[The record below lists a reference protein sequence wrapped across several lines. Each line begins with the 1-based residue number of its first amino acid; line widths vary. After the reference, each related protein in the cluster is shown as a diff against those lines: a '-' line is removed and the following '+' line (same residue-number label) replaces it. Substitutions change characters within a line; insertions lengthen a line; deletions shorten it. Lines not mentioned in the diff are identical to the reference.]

1 MDRITRRATLV
12 FAGSGLASSAIANDW
27 PSRPVR
33 IVAPAPAG
41 GASDI
46 YARICA
52 QRMGEMTGKPFVVE
66 NRAGAAGRIGLENVV
81 RAAPDGYTLL
91 LASSAIALSKALY
104 PNLGYDPIG
113 DLTPIALMARTQQLM
128 VVPATLPVTDLRSF
142 IAYAKARPGE
152 LAYAS
157 SGVGNPPHL
166 AAALMNAMSG
176 LTMTHV
182 PYGGDTPALID
193 IIAGRV
199 HMYFGS
205 VAPALPHLESGRLKA
220 LAVSG
225 TTRARSAPEI
235 PTMAEAG
242 MPGYNV
248 SGWFGLVAPRGTPR
262 DIILRLNEMMTRIM
276 GLDEVRVT
284 LERGGADPADPA
296 LATMEAAIVES
307 TRLISDAVRL
317 AGIRAEP

>member
-1 MDRITRRATLV
+1 MALLTRRAALA
-12 FAGSGLASSAIANDW
+12 FGAAGLAAPALAQEW

-46 YARICA
+46 YARICS
-52 QRMGEMTGKPFVVE
+52 QRMSDMTGRPFIVE

-81 RAAPDGYTLL
+81 RSAPDGYSLL
-91 LASSAIALSKALY
+91 LGSAAIALSKALY
-104 PNLGYDPIG
+104 PNLGYDPVG
-113 DLTPIALMARTQQLM
+113 DLTPIALMARTQQMM
-128 VVPATLPVTDLRSF
+128 VVPAALPVTDVRSF
-142 IAYAKARPGE
+142 IDYAKARQSQ

-166 AAALMNAMSG
+166 AAELFNAMAG

-182 PYGGDTPALID
+182 PYGGDTPALVD

-199 HMYFGS
+199 QMYFGS
-205 VAPALPHLESGRLKA
+205 VAPALPHREAGRLRA

-225 TTRARSAPEI
+225 PTRARSAPDV

-242 MPGYNV
+242 LPGYNV
-248 SGWFGLVAPRGTPR
+248 SGWFGLLAPRGTPR
-262 DIILRLNEMMTRIM
+262 DIVLRLNQMMTRIM
-276 GLDEVRVT
+276 AIDEVRAT

-296 LATMEAAIVES
+296 LPVMEQAIVES
-307 TRLISDAVRL
+307 TRLIGEAVRI
-317 AGIRAEP
+317 ANIRTEG

>member
-1 MDRITRRATLV
+1 MTPVTRRIALALGT
-12 FAGSGLASSAIANDW
+12 AGLAAPALAQDW

-52 QRMGEMTGKPFVVE
+52 QRMSDMTGRPFIVE

-81 RAAPDGYTLL
+81 RSAPDGYSLL
-91 LASSAIALSKALY
+91 LGSSAIALARALY
-104 PNLGYDPIG
+104 PNLGYDPVG
-113 DLTPIALMARTQQLM
+113 DLTPIALMARTQQMM
-128 VVPATLPVTDLRSF
+128 VVPAALPVTDVRSF

-166 AAALMNAMSG
+166 AAELFNAMAG

-199 HMYFGS
+199 QMYFGS
-205 VAPALPHLESGRLKA
+205 VAPALPHREAGRVRA
-220 LAVSG
+220 LAVTG
-225 TTRARSAPEI
+225 PTRARSAPDV
-235 PTMAEAG
+235 PTMQEAG
-242 MPGYNV
+242 LPGYNV
-248 SGWFGLVAPRGTPR
+248 SGWFGLLAPRGTPR
-262 DIILRLNEMMTRIM
+262 EIILRLNEMMTRIM
-276 GLDEVRVT
+276 AIEEVRAT

-296 LATMEAAIVES
+296 LPVMEQAIVDS
-307 TRLISDAVRL
+307 TRLIGEAVRI
-317 AGIRAEP
+317 ANIRAEG